1 MESLLFASQAL
12 ADAGEAAPM
21 LGQLITQVDP
31 TTTAVWM
38 PGFLEFVAVIAGAVS
53 GALTACDKRL
63 DIGSAS
69 CLPLFLLAG
78 SAPGKQAQRDQRRH
92 CRRPGA
98 CRPHWRAHHKQ
109 NPNTTPSAVEA

>member
-1 MESLLFASQAL
+1 MSLYSLLQRIPQAL
-12 ADAGEAAPM
+12 GRRNRRRSFAAPS
-21 LGQLITQVDP
+21 IIN
-31 TTTAVWM
+31 AV
-38 PGFLEFVAVIAGAVS
+38 
-53 GALTACDKRL
+53 DKRL

-78 SAPGKQAQRDQRRH
+78 SAPGKQAQRDQRHH

>member
-63 DIGSAS
+63 DIVGVCVLALISPSPFFFGILHSLFSPHAS
-69 CLPLFLLAG
+69 GIL
-78 SAPGKQAQRDQRRH
+78 SK
-92 CRRPGA
+92 
-98 CRPHWRAHHKQ
+98 
-109 NPNTTPSAVEA
+109 TTP